1 MKAYRSRYA
10 EIEKAGAT
18 LLAISMDD
26 VETLKKFKA
35 SLEAPGRFVADPDG
49 KIVKAFDNKVPVLSL
64 ASRTTFVIGAGRKV
78 LSVTSGSDAIDPGG
92 AIQACPL
99 HKPAADAGH

>member
-1 MKAYRSRYA
+1 M
-10 EIEKAGAT
+10 EKAGAT

-26 VETLKKFKA
+26 LATLKKLKA

-49 KIVKAFDNKVPVLSL
+49 KIVKAFDNKVPVLNM
-64 ASRTTFVIGAGRKV
+64 ASRTTFVIGDDRKV
-78 LSVTSGSDAIDPGG
+78 LSVQSGSEALDPGG

-99 HKPAADAGH
+99 RRP